1 MNRMKP
7 RLNLIVCSTRPG
19 RVGSAVGQWAL
30 EAAQQQ
36 GGFEPVLME
45 LADFALPAYDEPEHP
60 RLRKYQHAHT
70 QAWSA
75 SVAAADAFVFVLPE
89 YNHAPPGALINA
101 MNYLFHEWQC
111 KPAGLISYGG
121 VSGGLRAAQ
130 TLKGML
136 VSLKVMPMLEAV
148 SIQGVA
154 QQMNAGRFFGTE
166 SQASAAKILL
176 DELQRWTQALS
187 TLRHPA

>member
-1 MNRMKP
+1 MKP
-7 RLNLIVCSTRPG
+7 RLHLIVCSTRPG

-36 GGFEPVLME
+36 GGFTPVLLE
-45 LADFALPAYDEPEHP
+45 LADFSLPVYDEPEHP
-60 RLRKYQHAHT
+60 RLRKYRHAHT

-89 YNHAPPGALINA
+89 YNHAPPGALLNA

-111 KPAGLISYGG
+111 KPAGLLSYGG

-136 VSLKVMPMLEAV
+136 TSLKVMPMLEAV
-148 SIQGVA
+148 SIPGVA
-154 QQMNAGRFFGTE
+154 QQMNAGHFLGTE
-166 SQASAAKILL
+166 SQAAAAKTML
-176 DELQRWTQALS
+176 DELQRWTLALS
-187 TLRHPA
+187 TLRQAA